1 MFIMKT
7 IVRLHKIHLGL
18 FILLFLCVF
27 NSASAQYQYEQNST
41 FEASRVY
48 VGGSFGLQFGSED
61 FIDISPQI
69 AYSITPYFTIG
80 VGLSYQKYSSKSL
93 DYTDNVYGAKV
104 FSRLYIM
111 DLFYLHTE
119 YEYSALEAIKSNGNI
134 IQNFNSTN
142 FLLGIGY
149 REWIGPNLFTS
160 ATILWNLNNRY
171 ETGSNDPIFRVGFG
185 VGI

>member
-7 IVRLHKIHLGL
+7 IVRLHKINLGF
-18 FILLFLCVF
+18 FIVLMLCLC
-27 NSASAQYQYEQNST
+27 SSTSAQSQYDKNGD
-41 FEASRVY
+41 FEPSRVY
-48 VGGSFGLQFGSED
+48 VGGSFGLQFGTED
-61 FIDISPQI
+61 FLDISPQI
-69 AYSITPYFTIG
+69 AYSVTPYFTFG

-111 DLFYLHTE
+111 DLFYLHAE
-119 YEYSALEAIKSNGNI
+119 YEYSAIEAIKSNGNI
-134 IQNFNSTN
+134 IQNFNSIN
-142 FLLGIGY
+142 FLVGIGY

-171 ETGSNDPIFRVGFG
+171 ANGSNEPIFRVGFG
-185 VGI
+185 FGL